1 MFVFFIISLC
11 FLISSSEN
19 IPPNNGV
26 FLMNEINLLHL
37 FFLIKSLRY
46 LSDQKALHW
55 TLQIRSS
62 LSLSSNNFL
71 WIKSSCFNSNSRFS
85 FRNINASLTMRSDQ
99 ELKALYKFFIV
110 KVKIYICK
118 CFAAYNQICCNEVII
133 LKFCWKKTL
142 CRILFSTF

>member
-1 MFVFFIISLC
+1 MKYRNIYIEKQYLNSVTLPLAVMFVFFIISPC

-55 TLQIRSS
+55 SLQIRSS
-62 LSLSSNNFL
+62 LSLSSNNSL

-85 FRNINASLTMRSDQ
+85 FRNINASLTMRSDLSS
-99 ELKALYKFFIV
+99 ESRNLKHYKNF
-110 KVKIYICK
+110 
-118 CFAAYNQICCNEVII
+118 
-133 LKFCWKKTL
+133 L
-142 CRILFSTF
+142 